1 MHAAVDA
8 HDFLHGIAGRL
19 NQLIYFFSNYTEQHW
34 YEKGINSD
42 ALWVTPIYLPATE
55 IFDENPQIVD
65 ILSLSNT
72 TLLQNINAGEASSLQ
87 THGPT

>member
-1 MHAAVDA
+1 MGFD
-8 HDFLHGIAGRL
+8 DFSHWTAGRL
-19 NQLIYFFSNYTEQHW
+19 HQLIYFFSNYTEEHW
-34 YEKGINSD
+34 YEKGINND

-72 TLLQNINAGEASSLQ
+72 TLLQNINAGETLSTDSYRPPI
-87 THGPT
+87 T